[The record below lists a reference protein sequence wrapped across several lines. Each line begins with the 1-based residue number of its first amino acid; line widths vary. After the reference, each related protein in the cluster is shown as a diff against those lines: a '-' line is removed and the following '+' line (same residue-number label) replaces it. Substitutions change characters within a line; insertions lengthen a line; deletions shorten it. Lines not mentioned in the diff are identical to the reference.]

1 MTDREKIEFLRGYMT
16 GVGHT
21 DGTPFSDATL
31 TLNSGRSCDMY
42 YMREIEGLLAHLNIV
57 GVLGAPSPSDVF
69 VYRWLKANRVID
81 AFSALQEMQQYK
93 HQ

>member
-1 MTDREKIEFLRGYMT
+1 MTDREKIEFLRGYTT

-31 TLNSGRSCDMY
+31 TLDSGRSHDIY
-42 YMREIEGLLAHLNIV
+42 SMREIEGLLAHLNIV
-57 GVLGAPSPSDVF
+57 GILGAPSPSDVF
-69 VYRWLKANRVID
+69 VYHWLKANGVID
-81 AFSALQEMQQYK
+81 AFSALREMQQYK

>member
-1 MTDREKIEFLRGYMT
+1 MTDREKIEFLRGYLT

-21 DGTPFSDATL
+21 YGTPFSDATL
-31 TLNSGRSCDMY
+31 TLGSARPHDIYS
-42 YMREIEGLLAHLNIV
+42 MREIEGLLSHLNIV
-57 GVLGAPSPSDVF
+57 GILGAPTPSDVF
-69 VYRWLKANRVID
+69 VYHWLKANGVID

>member
-16 GVGHT
+16 GIGHT

-31 TLNSGRSCDMY
+31 TLCSGRSHDIY
-42 YMREIEGLLAHLNIV
+42 SMREIEGLLAHLNLV
-57 GVLGAPSPSDVF
+57 AVTGAPSPSDVL
-69 VYRWLKANRVID
+69 VYRWLKANGVID
-81 AFSALQEMQQYK
+81 AFSALQETQQYR

>member
-31 TLNSGRSCDMY
+31 TLGSGRSGDIY
-42 YMREIEGLLAHLNIV
+42 PMREIEGLLAHLNIV
-57 GVLGAPSPSDVF
+57 RILGVPTPSDVF
-69 VYRWLKANRVID
+69 VYRWLKANGVID
-81 AFSALQEMQQYK
+81 AFSALQEMQQ
-93 HQ
+93 